1 MFYGFI
7 LKKSGNKYNDLDT
20 KPSPFRMIALT
31 TSPVFTK
38 ERNRGQGKL
47 PVDSWDKPLERVIT
61 ENGD

>member
-38 ERNRGQGKL
+38 EENREQGTGK
-47 PVDSWDKPLERVIT
+47 IT
-61 ENGD
+61 C

>member
-38 ERNRGQGKL
+38 EGNREQGTG
-47 PVDSWDKPLERVIT
+47 DR
-61 ENGD
+61 ENYLLIVGTSLWKG